1 MKKNTIYIILYYVSF
16 VISLSLIFIPNL
28 FINIF
33 GLGEEITEYLVSNTF
48 ISIMLEGI
56 NIVLVILFTIKIL
69 QKQRDLNVNI
79 MFPIVYM
86 VFTFII
92 LLGCNL
98 FNRRLVIPNI
108 QFTYYIVF
116 ILINFLLLNIYS
128 VLSFEKNRKSK

>member
-1 MKKNTIYIILYYVSF
+1 MKKNTIYIILYYISF

-28 FINIF
+28 FTNKF

-48 ISIMLEGI
+48 TSIMLEGI
-56 NIVLVILFTIKIL
+56 NIVLVILFTIRIL

-86 VFTFII
+86 GFTFII
-92 LLGCNL
+92 LLGCDL

-108 QFTYYIVF
+108 HFTYYIVF
-116 ILINFLLLNIYS
+116 ILINYLLLNIYS
-128 VLSFEKNRKSK
+128 VLSFEKNSKSK

>member
-1 MKKNTIYIILYYVSF
+1 MRFLRESH
-16 VISLSLIFIPNL
+16 

-92 LLGCNL
+92 LLRCNL

-116 ILINFLLLNIYS
+116 ILINYLLLNIYS
-128 VLSFEKNRKSK
+128 VLSFEKNSKSK